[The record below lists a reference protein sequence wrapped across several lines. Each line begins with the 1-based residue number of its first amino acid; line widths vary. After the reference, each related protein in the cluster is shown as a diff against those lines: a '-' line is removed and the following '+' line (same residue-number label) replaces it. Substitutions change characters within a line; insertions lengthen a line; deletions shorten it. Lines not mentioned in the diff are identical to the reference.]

1 MRSYRSVLSRTL
13 SISLA
18 LAFAFSIGAEH
29 RAYSSGAVD
38 PDADYD
44 RMDGTGKSGET
55 VQIIEWEGNLEV
67 HVYPPGSLK
76 GLAATLDMRNKAKPV
91 MVLGY
96 RFVNNPK
103 QQFIRRAILGITMT
117 NGFKAYKD
125 PTEGEFDKIIIS
137 NNGLS
142 GQVAL
147 FKLDP
152 TPTSLY
158 PEGYPGGTAVAKS
171 NPGNGGN
178 GNRAPA
184 SYNGGGNN
192 GNANVGGNSGGDGY
206 SGNGGNGN
214 SGNGGYSNNRGNG
227 NSGNGY
233 SGNGGYSNNGGNG
246 NSGNGGYSN
255 NGGNG
260 NSGNGGY
267 SNNGGNGNSGNGG
280 YSNNGGNGN
289 SGNGGYAGNS
299 GYSGGGGGG
308 GNGNVY
314 HDNSQGDLGAG
325 AGYGTPSQED
335 APPPRQGR
343 RGRYPAQD
351 NSNSQDN
358 DSGTIQP
365 FGMTRPTGSRGN

>member
-1 MRSYRSVLSRTL
+1 MRSHRSVLSRTL

-18 LAFAFSIGAEH
+18 LAFAFSIGTEH
-29 RAYSSGAVD
+29 RAYSAGTVD

-152 TPTSLY
+152 TPTQLY

-171 NPGNGGN
+171 NSGNGR
-178 GNRAPA
+178 NRAPA
-184 SYNGGGNN
+184 SYNGG
-192 GNANVGGNSGGDGY
+192 NS
-206 SGNGGNGN
+206 NGGNTGN
-214 SGNGGYSNNRGNG
+214 S
-227 NSGNGY
+227 
-233 SGNGGYSNNGGNG
+233 GGYSNNGGNG
-246 NSGNGGYSN
+246 NSGGYGNRNSGGGGYSN

-260 NSGNGGY
+260 NSSNG
-267 SNNGGNGNSGNGG
+267 S
-280 YSNNGGNGN
+280 
-289 SGNGGYAGNS
+289 YAGNS
-299 GYSGGGGGG
+299 GYSGSGGS

-314 HDNSQGDLGAG
+314 HDNSHGDLGAG

-351 NSNSQDN
+351 NSGSQDN

-365 FGMTRPTGSRGN
+365 FGMSRTSGSGGN

>member
-1 MRSYRSVLSRTL
+1 MSHLTHFRRFSGAVNSTYSPVKTIEVRMRSYRSVLSRTL

-18 LAFAFSIGAEH
+18 LVFALSIGAEH
-29 RAYSSGAVD
+29 RAYSAGTVD

-76 GLAATLDMRNKAKPV
+76 GLAATLDLRNKAKPV

-103 QQFIRRAILGITMT
+103 QQFIRRAILGITMN

-171 NPGNGGN
+171 NSGNN

-184 SYNGGGNN
+184 SFNGG
-192 GNANVGGNSGGDGY
+192 
-206 SGNGGNGN
+206 GN
-214 SGNGGYSNNRGNG
+214 SGNG
-227 NSGNGY
+227 NS
-233 SGNGGYSNNGGNG
+233 
-246 NSGNGGYSN
+246 
-255 NGGNG
+255 
-260 NSGNGGY
+260 
-267 SNNGGNGNSGNGG
+267 
-280 YSNNGGNGN
+280 
-289 SGNGGYAGNS
+289 
-299 GYSGGGGGG
+299 

-335 APPPRQGR
+335 APAPRQRR

-351 NSNSQDN
+351 NSGSQDN

-365 FGMTRPTGSRGN
+365 FGMSRPNGSGGN

>member
-18 LAFAFSIGAEH
+18 LAFALSMGSEH
-29 RAYSSGAVD
+29 RAYSAGKVD

-55 VQIIEWEGNLEV
+55 VQIIEWEGNIEV

-76 GLAATLDMRNKAKPV
+76 GLAATLDLRNKAKPV

-96 RFVNNPK
+96 RFANNPK

-152 TPTSLY
+152 TPTQLY
-158 PEGYPGGTAVAKS
+158 PEGYPGGTAVANS
-171 NPGNGGN
+171 NSGNS

-184 SYNGGGNN
+184 SYNGGN
-192 GNANVGGNSGGDGY
+192 DGY
-206 SGNGGNGN
+206 SNNGGNGN
-214 SGNGGYSNNRGNG
+214 SG
-227 NSGNGY
+227 
-233 SGNGGYSNNGGNG
+233 GGYSNNGGNG
-246 NSGNGGYSN
+246 NSG
-255 NGGNG
+255 
-260 NSGNGGY
+260 
-267 SNNGGNGNSGNGG
+267 
-280 YSNNGGNGN
+280 
-289 SGNGGYAGNS
+289 GGYAGNS
-299 GYSGGGGGG
+299 GG

-314 HDNSQGDLGAG
+314 HDNSQGDLGAC

-351 NSNSQDN
+351 NSGSQGNN

-365 FGMTRPTGSRGN
+365 FGMSPTGSRGN